1 MSELPGVTPLEKPAS
16 ALEEGLASRQFIAD
30 LFSKYRASLH
40 RYLSRLVPAEDA
52 TDLVQEAYYRLL
64 RHGEILP
71 FESAARA
78 LLFHTATNLARDFRR
93 QTRSRHADAHVSINK
108 IAELPAPGGLEFL
121 VSDGQTLQR
130 VERAIAELPAE
141 SRTIFLLYR
150 YRDLSIEQIASMLGV
165 SPRTVARKFAAAL
178 EHLGGILREPG

>member
-1 MSELPGVTPLEKPAS
+1 
-16 ALEEGLASRQFIAD
+16 
-30 LFSKYRASLH
+30 
-40 RYLSRLVPAEDA
+40 
-52 TDLVQEAYYRLL
+52 
-64 RHGEILP
+64 
-71 FESAARA
+71 
-78 LLFHTATNLARDFRR
+78 
-93 QTRSRHADAHVSINK
+93 
-108 IAELPAPGGLEFL
+108 LEFL

-165 SPRTVARKFAAAL
+165 SPRTVARKFAATL